1 MKININYRRLKD
13 NACDNYVKIHRK
25 RSAKGTIDL
34 PRMNR
39 SRGSERKDEFKCTN
53 CGSTVSLNREVSGVN
68 NRNHCPYCLWSRHLD
83 LRKPGDRRSV
93 CRGRMEPLG
102 LTVKHTLKRY
112 QAEKQGELMLIHRCA
127 ACGKLSINR
136 IAGDD
141 NTILLN
147 DLFLKSQRMEKQLLE
162 QLTAQGILPLGP
174 RDITLVQSQLYGW
187 QSILAEFE
195 AGVGVSAIFEQ
206 VVEEYKK

>member
-1 MKININYRRLKD
+1 M
-13 NACDNYVKIHRK
+13 
-25 RSAKGTIDL
+25 
-34 PRMNR
+34 
-39 SRGSERKDEFKCTN
+39 
-53 CGSTVSLNREVSGVN
+53 VSLNREVSGVN

-83 LRKPGDRRSV
+83 QRKAGDRLST
-93 CRGRMEPLG
+93 CRGHMEPVG

-141 NTILLN
+141 NTLLLN
-147 DLFLKSQRMEKQLLE
+147 DLFLGSQRMPPQSAERLA
-162 QLTAQGILPLGP
+162 AQGILPLGA
-174 RDITLVQSQLYGW
+174 RDVTLVQSQLFGW

-195 AGVGVSAIFEQ
+195 GGVEVITTHAAQFVSQ
-206 VVEEYKK
+206 EE

>member
-1 MKININYRRLKD
+1 MDPSR
-13 NACDNYVKIHRK
+13 A
-25 RSAKGTIDL
+25 S
-34 PRMNR
+34 R

-53 CGSTVSLNREVSGVN
+53 CGLMVSLNREVSGVN

-83 LRKPGDRRSV
+83 QRKAGDRLATCHS
-93 CRGRMEPLG
+93 RMEPVG

-127 ACGKLSINR
+127 ACGKFSINR

-147 DLFLKSQRMEKQLLE
+147 DLFLRSQHMPLQLTE
-162 QLTAQGILPLGP
+162 QLIRKGILPLEA
-174 RDITLVQSQLYGW
+174 RDITLVQSQLFGW

-195 AGVGVSAIFEQ
+195 GA
-206 VVEEYKK
+206 EEARITICETASTEE